1 MKYAKAIPRYGSRQK
16 SDGRTDSCTDSRT
29 TPKQY
34 PSASG
39 GGYILIPSF
48 NEIRQSTSKI
58 WLRTQKCL

>member
-1 MKYAKAIPRYGSRQK
+1 MKYAKALPRYGSGHK
-16 SDGRTDSCTDSRT
+16 SDGRTAGRTARRT

-39 GGYILIPSF
+39 GGYKLIPSF

>member
-1 MKYAKAIPRYGSRQK
+1 MQSAKALPRYGSGHK
-16 SDGRTDSCTDSRT
+16 SDRRTDSRT

-39 GGYILIPSF
+39 TGYILIPSF
-48 NEIRQSTSKI
+48 YEIRQSTSKI

>member
-1 MKYAKAIPRYGSRQK
+1 MAPDTKVT
-16 SDGRTDSCTDSRT
+16 DGRTAGRT
-29 TPKQY
+29 APKRY

-39 GGYILIPSF
+39 AGYILIPSF